1 MSRTLSL
8 ISARRAAS
16 CLVKTAVNTELRC
29 LGRVS
34 LSTTSHRVPQTIPRF
49 CRALHPTPTLRD
61 RSFTNLLADDNPPAV
76 QVSSISSAGIQL
88 VDGLLLPGSCI
99 FLEGKVFLW
108 DVPATNAG
116 SKVKEER
123 WREWNKELFEIFEV
137 VNPRPGEAT
146 NQFEVQNIH

>member
-1 MSRTLSL
+1 MSRSLSL
-8 ISARRAAS
+8 LSAGRTAS
-16 CLVKTAVNTELRC
+16 YLGKKAVNTELRC

-34 LSTTSHRVPQTIPRF
+34 LSHRVPQTIPRF
-49 CRALHPTPTLRD
+49 CRALHTTPTLRD

-123 WREWNKELFEIFEV
+123 WREWDKELFEVFEV

-146 NQFEVQNIH
+146 NL